1 MKYILVCLLFSFSCY
16 ALCAQHNSDEK
27 KLIVKKVF
35 SDALTDAAL
44 KGFNFQCSIMTIPAG
59 YSDSVAHRHDADL
72 FVYISKG
79 SVKIDLEG
87 RGAETYHAGQ
97 MFHEPRNILH
107 KRLENTD
114 KQNDAEVLLLYII
127 KDGRKTYAE
136 EKH

>member
-1 MKYILVCLLFSFSCY
+1 MKYILICLLLSFGSY
-16 ALCAQHNSDEK
+16 ISNAQHNSNEK

-44 KGFNFQCSIMTIPAG
+44 KGFSFQRSTMTIPAG
-59 YSDSVAHRHDADL
+59 YSDSIAHRHDADL

-87 RGAETYHAGQ
+87 RGIETYHAGQ

-107 KRLENTD
+107 KRLENND
-114 KQNDAEVLLLYII
+114 KQNDAEVLLLYVI